1 MPKPQERDLDATKV
15 IFSNWI
21 ETKLDGATD
30 LDVELL
36 GGPENTGFSNET
48 LSFNVSYKLDDT
60 KIKTGMVLRF
70 YPEGFFVFPDYDI
83 HKQFLIMQK
92 LADHDI
98 KVPKV
103 LWYEPSDEVFGTSF
117 YVMEMASG
125 DAPSDNPPFHQEGWV
140 ADSSE
145 EVRERIWWGWV
156 EQMAIIHQV
165 DITNKDFEFLNR
177 PKLAE
182 NYLDQE
188 LNYYFNFHDWAMDGE
203 AHPVAD
209 QARKWLKANKP
220 KPAQS
225 SILWGDCRCANV
237 MYDPDGQVSAVLD
250 WEMAA
255 LGDPCMDLAW
265 GIAIDD
271 CNSKG
276 VHVERLSGFP
286 GPVATIAKWEALTG
300 FSADDF
306 DYYYILALYKFT
318 VIMVKVVR
326 KLEHY
331 EIMPMGMNAH
341 INNHVTPMLEAKLKE
356 L

>member
-1 MPKPQERDLDATKV
+1 MPKPQERDLNQTKITFTKWLESKLTDAT
-15 IFSNWI
+15 N
-21 ETKLDGATD
+21 LN
-30 LDVELL
+30 VELL

-48 LSFNVSYKLDDT
+48 LSFNVAYEMQEKL
-60 KIKTGMVLRF
+60 IKPAWFLGF

-83 HKQFLIMQK
+83 HKQYLIMDK

-103 LWYEPSDEVFGTSF
+103 LWYEPSDDIFGTSF
-117 YVMEMASG
+117 YVMKMAKG

-145 EVRERIWWGWV
+145 EVRENIWWGWV
-156 EQMAIIHQV
+156 EQMAKIHQV
-165 DITNKDFEFLNR
+165 DITSGDFEFLNR

-182 NYLDQE
+182 DYLDQE
-188 LNYYFNFHDWAMDGE
+188 LNYYFNFHDWAMEGE

-209 QARKWLKANKP
+209 EAREWLEANKP
-220 KPAQS
+220 STAQA
-225 SILWGDCRCANV
+225 SILWGDCRCANI
-237 MYDPDGQVSAVLD
+237 MYTSDGNVSAVLD

-255 LGDPCMDLAW
+255 LGDPCIDLAW

-276 VHVERLSGFP
+276 VNVDRLSGFP
-286 GPVATIAKWEALTG
+286 GPVETIAKWEALTG
-300 FSADDF
+300 FSADNF

-331 EIMPMGMNAH
+331 EMMPLGMNAH

>member
-48 LSFNVSYKLDDT
+48 LSFNVSYKLDNT

-156 EQMAIIHQV
+156 EQMAKIHQV
-165 DITNKDFEFLNR
+165 DITNEDFEFLNR

-209 QARKWLKANKP
+209 QAREWLKANKP
-220 KPAQS
+220 KSAQS

-255 LGDPCMDLAW
+255 LGDPCMDLA
-265 GIAIDD
+265 
-271 CNSKG
+271 S
-276 VHVERLSGFP
+276 VSYTH
-286 GPVATIAKWEALTG
+286 LTLPT
-300 FSADDF
+300 SYA
-306 DYYYILALYKFT
+306 
-318 VIMVKVVR
+318 V
-326 KLEHY
+326 
-331 EIMPMGMNAH
+331 
-341 INNHVTPMLEAKLKE
+341 
-356 L
+356 

>member
-1 MPKPQERDLDATKV
+1 MPKPQERNQEETKV
-15 IFSNWI
+15 IFQSWL
-21 ETKLDGATD
+21 EDKLTSAS
-30 LDVELL
+30 DVKVEIL

-48 LSFNVSYKLDDT
+48 LSFQVSYSLNNENLSK
-60 KIKTGMVLRF
+60 GMVLRF

-92 LADHDI
+92 LSAHNI
-98 KVPKV
+98 KVPNV
-103 LWYEPSDEVFGTSF
+103 LWYEESDEVFGTSF
-117 YVMEMASG
+117 YVMEMAEG

-145 EVRERIWWGWV
+145 EIREKIWWGWV
-156 EQMAIIHQV
+156 EEMSKVHQV
-165 DITNKDFEFLNR
+165 DISTGEYEFLNR
-177 PKLAE
+177 PELGD

-188 LNYYFNFHDWAMDGE
+188 LNYYLNFHEWAMEGE

-209 QARKWLKANKP
+209 QARDWLVANKP
-220 KPAQS
+220 VSNQS
-225 SILWGDCRCANV
+225 SIIWGDSRCANI
-237 MYDPDGQVSAVLD
+237 MYLPNGEISAVLD
-250 WEMAA
+250 WEMAS

-276 VHVERLSGFP
+276 VGAERLSGFP

-300 FSADDF
+300 FSADNF
-306 DYYYILALYKFT
+306 DYFYTLALYKFT
-318 VIMVKVVR
+318 VIMIKVVR

-331 EIMPMGMNAH
+331 EIMPMGLNAH

>member
-1 MPKPQERDLDATKV
+1 MPKPQERDLE
-15 IFSNWI
+15 
-21 ETKLDGATD
+21 ETKITFSRWLESKLTD
-30 LDVELL
+30 VNNLNVELL

-48 LSFNVSYKLDDT
+48 LSFNVAYELGDKQ
-60 KIKTGMVLRF
+60 IKTGMVLRF

-83 HKQFLIMQK
+83 HKQYLIMQK
-92 LADHDI
+92 LSDHDI
-98 KVPKV
+98 KVPNV
-103 LWYEPSDEVFGTSF
+103 LWYESSDDIFGTSF
-117 YVMEMASG
+117 YVMEMAKG

-145 EVRERIWWGWV
+145 EVRENIWWGWV
-156 EQMAIIHQV
+156 EQMAKIHQV
-165 DITNKDFEFLNR
+165 DITGGDFEFLNR

-188 LNYYFNFHDWAMDGE
+188 LNYYFNFHEWAMEGE

-209 QARKWLKANKP
+209 KAREWLKANKP
-220 KPAQS
+220 SPNQA
-225 SILWGDCRCANV
+225 SILWGDCRCANI
-237 MYDPDGQVSAVLD
+237 MYTPDGDVSAVLD
-250 WEMAA
+250 WEMSA
-255 LGDPCMDLAW
+255 LGDPCIDLAW

-276 VHVERLSGFP
+276 VHVDRLSGFP

-300 FSADDF
+300 FSANNF

-331 EIMPMGMNAH
+331 EMMPLGMNAH

>member
-1 MPKPQERDLDATKV
+1 MPKPQERNLEETKVVFKSWLENKILDASS
-15 IFSNWI
+15 FN
-21 ETKLDGATD
+21 
-30 LDVELL
+30 VEML

-48 LSFNVSYKLDDT
+48 LSFNVTYQLDGSE
-60 KIKTGMVLRF
+60 ISSGMVLRF

-92 LADHDI
+92 LANYDI

-103 LWYEPSDEVFGTSF
+103 LWYEESNDVFGTSF
-117 YVMEMASG
+117 YVMEMANG

-140 ADSSE
+140 VESSVH
-145 EVRERIWWGWV
+145 VREKIWWGWI
-156 EQMAIIHQV
+156 EQMSKVHQV
-165 DITNKDFEFLNR
+165 DITNGDFNFLNR
-177 PKLAE
+177 PDLSE
-182 NYLDQE
+182 TYLEQE
-188 LNYYFNFHDWAMDGE
+188 LQYYFNFHEWAMEGK

-209 QARKWLKANKP
+209 KARKWLQDNKP
-220 KPAQS
+220 SPSQA
-225 SILWGDCRCANV
+225 SIIWGDSRCANI
-237 MYDPDGQVSAVLD
+237 MYKRDGEVSAVLD
-250 WEMAA
+250 WEMAS

-276 VHVERLSGFP
+276 LGVERLEGFP

-300 FSADDF
+300 FNSNDYE
-306 DYYYILALYKFT
+306 YYYILALYKFT
-318 VIMVKVVR
+318 VIMIKVVR

-331 EIMPMGMNAH
+331 EIMPMGLNAH

-356 L
+356 F

>member
-1 MPKPQERDLDATKV
+1 MPKPQERDLEQTKV
-15 IFSNWI
+15 IFTSWL
-21 ETKLDGATD
+21 ELQLDKPID
-30 LDVELL
+30 LKVEML

-48 LSFNVSYKLDDT
+48 LSFNVSYELDGFAV
-60 KIKTGMVLRF
+60 KTGMVLRF

-103 LWYEPSDEVFGTSF
+103 LWYEPSSDVFGTSF
-117 YVMEMASG
+117 YVMEMATG
-125 DAPSDNPPFHQEGWV
+125 NAPSDNPPFHQEGWV
-140 ADSSE
+140 AESSE
-145 EVRERIWWGWV
+145 TVRENIWWGWV
-156 EQMAIIHQV
+156 EQMVKIHQV
-165 DITNKDFEFLNR
+165 DIEAGEFEFLNR
-177 PKLAE
+177 PKLSE

-209 QARKWLKANKP
+209 EAREWLKANKP
-220 KPAQS
+220 KPTQA

-237 MYDPDGQVSAVLD
+237 MYDPDGSVSAVLD

-255 LGDPCMDLAW
+255 LWDPCIDLAW

-276 VHVERLSGFP
+276 VNVERLAGFP